1 MKSVVYVEEDF
12 VAGLLREYF
21 AGNGDTA
28 TLVRRGT
35 NGLLAEKLSRSQVD
49 LLLAQSDDPDR
60 LISVLELVRQQGRKT
75 PTLVL
80 TSLTDEIP
88 AEYKSFAHF
97 VSITELLESNL
108 RWHIRLAMTMR
119 RVEEVRAHFE
129 DAESVAILLQ
139 DDPDPDAIGS
149 GLALRQVLGRN
160 KGSAPLVS
168 YGQVTRP
175 ENIAMVKLLEIEIEK
190 LTETRLKEFDRIA
203 VVDLQPPHLLHPPDL
218 VDLVIDH
225 HPEQFN
231 YRSHIKDI
239 RPRYG
244 ATASILLEYLVCTGS
259 NIGTRIATAMLY
271 GIKTDTFMLTR
282 EVNEWD
288 VEAFSRLYPF
298 ANQNL
303 LRRIERPELP
313 PAALDALG
321 CALTN
326 RRIID
331 KVAFVHLGRVERDDL
346 IPQMADFS
354 LSFEGIEWGFV
365 TGVYE
370 SNYIISVRNVG
381 YVRGAG
387 RVLRGAF
394 GDIGSSG
401 GHGSMAKAIIPLSEF
416 ARKWNIDSR
425 NLDLINNQVQIE
437 FLRSLHSD
445 K

>member
-1 MKSVVYVEEDF
+1 MKSVFYVEEDF
-12 VAGLLREYF
+12 AAGLLKEYF
-21 AGNGDTA
+21 AGNGHTA
-28 TLVRRGT
+28 SLVRRGST
-35 NGLLAEKLSRSQVD
+35 ELLAEKLKGHAD
-49 LLLAQSDDPDR
+49 LFLAQSEDPDR
-60 LISVLELVRQQGRKT
+60 LIKILEMVRQQGRKT

-80 TSLTDEIP
+80 TSCSAEIP
-88 AEYKSFAHF
+88 DSYKSFAHF
-97 VSITELLESNL
+97 VSFPELLESNL

-119 RVEEVRAHFE
+119 HLEEVRAHFE

-160 KGSAPLVS
+160 KQTATLVS
-168 YGQVTRP
+168 FGKVTRP
-175 ENIAMVKLLEIEIEK
+175 ENLAMVRLLEIEIEK
-190 LTETRLKEFDRIA
+190 VSESRLKEFDRLA
-203 VVDLQPPHLLHPPDL
+203 VVDLQPPHLSHPL
-218 VDLVIDH
+218 EQIDLVIDH

-244 ATASILLEYLVCTGS
+244 ATASILLEYLVCTGA

-288 VEAFSRLYPF
+288 VEAFSRLYPL

-321 CALTN
+321 GALTN

-331 KVAFVHLGRVERDDL
+331 KVAFVHLGPIQRDDL
-346 IPQMADFS
+346 IPQLADFS
-354 LSFEGIEWGFV
+354 LSFQGIEWAFV
-365 TGVYE
+365 SGIHDG
-370 SNYIISVRNVG
+370 NYIISVRNVG

-387 RVLRGAF
+387 RVLRDAF
-394 GDIGSSG
+394 GDIGSAG
-401 GHGSMAKAIIPLSEF
+401 GHGSMAKAIIPLSGF
-416 ARKWNIDSR
+416 TQKWNIDSR
-425 NLDLINNQVQIE
+425 NLTLINEQVQVE

-445 K
+445 R